1 MEINDAFID
10 IAGNRIHYLTAGSS
24 GPAAVL
30 LHGGGIDSARLS
42 WELLIPELAETHRV
56 FAPDF
61 PGYGESDRPDA
72 PYSVDYYVRFLAE
85 FLRALQIEKA
95 SLAGISMGGSVAL
108 GFTLAYPSCVEKLA
122 LVDSY
127 GLQRAAPYH
136 KLSYLFVRLP
146 GVNTLSWALL
156 KSRSA
161 VRASLKALLQR
172 PGSLT
177 EELVDM
183 AVAEIQRPNAG
194 KAWQA
199 FQKSEMLWSG
209 TRTTYIDRLKE
220 IAVPVLIVHG
230 TKDTLVPREA
240 SQEAHVRIPGSRLHW
255 VDGAGHWPQRD
266 HPKDFNRAV
275 VRFFNESAE
284 DGLRKTD

>member
-1 MEINDAFID
+1 MEIIEAFID
-10 IAGNRIHYLTAGSS
+10 IDGNRVHYLTAGSS
-24 GPAAVL
+24 GPVVVL

-42 WELLIPELAETHRV
+42 WELLIPELAATHRV
-56 FAPDF
+56 FAPDL
-61 PGYGESDRPDA
+61 PGFGESDKPDA

-108 GFTLAYPSCVEKLA
+108 GFTLEHPSCVEKLA
-122 LVDSY
+122 LIDSY
-127 GLQRAAPYH
+127 GLQSGAPFH

-146 GVNTLSWALL
+146 GINALSWAML

-177 EELVDM
+177 ESLVDQAM
-183 AVAEIQRPNAG
+183 EEVQRPNAG

-199 FQKSEMLWSG
+199 FQKSEMLWTG
-209 TRTTYIDRLKE
+209 TRTTYMKRLKE
-220 IAVPVLIVHG
+220 ITVPVLIVHG
-230 TKDTLVPREA
+230 TKDTLVPQEA

-275 VRFFNESAE
+275 VRFFNEPTEA
-284 DGLRKTD
+284 GLRQAG